1 MSPSTELLA
10 PGVRRLRPD
19 DHFMILM
26 ETDATPMHVG
36 ALVILQTPPER
47 KADLVVDLKRQF
59 AERLAATPLLSVLR
73 PSPDG
78 FDSDVWV
85 DLSHIDLDRHVT
97 KVPGE
102 DEMDDAAL
110 HAFVARRAMH
120 RLDLSRPPFHI
131 DILDR
136 LSGDRSAFFMRM
148 HHSVADGIGFQTL
161 LGLLSDETPPAPPR
175 LTGGVAPD
183 PETWRVLAERRFEAE
198 TERRAAHSEARKQ
211 ALGALKA
218 LAADPA
224 RQRAAT
230 PVLKLSGPT
239 SDQRAFSTIS
249 FDLERLKSARR
260 ALGGTLNDLFLALVS
275 TALRDYLIEID
286 DPPPTPL
293 VVNSARS
300 YRRAEHGAFGNR
312 IVALHPHL
320 ATDRADPKA
329 RYQAIRASM
338 QNELARTHLDEA
350 LLDAPDQPFGARDRR
365 AKFAERAS
373 TGAAVIPGN
382 ITVSNVLGPGGAR
395 RYAGLAQIAN
405 FPTPLLG
412 SGRFLN
418 VTSRRNGERLD
429 MGIMADAA
437 KIPDVG
443 RVAALLARAL
453 ETYEAL

>member
-148 HHSVADGIGFQTL
+148 HHSVADGIGFQSVL
-161 LGLLSDETPPAPPR
+161 DLLSDATAPAPPR
-175 LTGGVAPD
+175 TSAAVLPTDDV
-183 PETWRVLAERRFEAE
+183 WREHATARIEAE
-198 TERRAAHSEARKQ
+198 A
-211 ALGALKA
+211 
-218 LAADPA
+218 
-224 RQRAAT
+224 
-230 PVLKLSGPT
+230 
-239 SDQRAFSTIS
+239 
-249 FDLERLKSARR
+249 
-260 ALGGTLNDLFLALVS
+260 
-275 TALRDYLIEID
+275 ALRE
-286 DPPPTPL
+286 
-293 VVNSARS
+293 
-300 YRRAEHGAFGNR
+300 
-312 IVALHPHL
+312 
-320 ATDRADPKA
+320 
-329 RYQAIRASM
+329 
-338 QNELARTHLDEA
+338 
-350 LLDAPDQPFGARDRR
+350 
-365 AKFAERAS
+365 
-373 TGAAVIPGN
+373 
-382 ITVSNVLGPGGAR
+382 
-395 RYAGLAQIAN
+395 
-405 FPTPLLG
+405 
-412 SGRFLN
+412 
-418 VTSRRNGERLD
+418 
-429 MGIMADAA
+429 
-437 KIPDVG
+437 
-443 RVAALLARAL
+443 
-453 ETYEAL
+453 